1 MPGGPFLVGEHS
13 MSPRNNE
20 HPMASSTNLA
30 YGYTPTMSHNSSQSP
45 PLPDRNRPSPS
56 EPAGFPPLMGGPRGS
71 PFAPTLRSG
80 LPNRQ
85 LPPLFPSRPAPGG
98 SQSLPMP
105 MKSPQTSDPSYHQQ
119 QQQSG
124 IATLLRAGEHLAAG
138 ARMSP
143 PTRDDQGPDGIA
155 SAPKESRPP

>member
-1 MPGGPFLVGEHS
+1 
-13 MSPRNNE
+13 
-20 HPMASSTNLA
+20 
-30 YGYTPTMSHNSSQSP
+30 
-45 PLPDRNRPSPS
+45 
-56 EPAGFPPLMGGPRGS
+56 MGGPRGS